1 MEVILTGSVA
11 FDYLMHFPGRIRD
24 HILPDRLDSL
34 SLSFL
39 VDTLIRQRG
48 GIAANI
54 AYTLALLGERPGVM
68 ATVGEDFEE
77 YRAWLEQAGVDTSLI
92 HTVPGLF
99 TASFFVT
106 TDNAGAQVA
115 SFYTG
120 AMARAAEL
128 HFTGLRPPPELVM
141 ISPNDPGAMIAYV
154 GECKSLSIPYF
165 YDPSQQILRLEPG
178 DLKEGIRGSA
188 GLFVNDYEFALIQEK
203 TQWGLE
209 QILAETGFA
218 VITRGE
224 AGSDLYSG
232 QKHWSIPAVPAE
244 GLQDPTGVGDAFRGG
259 FLKGYLHQMDLE
271 CCCKLGALAAT
282 LCAES
287 PGPQSQRLNLPA
299 FLERFEGTFGEDC
312 QVSRLSMKDGVK

>member
-1 MEVILTGSVA
+1 MDVILTGSVA

-92 HTVPGLF
+92 RVIPGLF

-128 HFTGLRPPPELVM
+128 HFAGLQPRPRLVM
-141 ISPNDPGAMIAYV
+141 ISPNDPAAMVAYV

-165 YDPSQQILRLEPG
+165 YDPSQQILRLEPEA
-178 DLKEGIRGSA
+178 LQEGIRGSA
-188 GLFVNDYEFALIQEK
+188 GLFLNDYEFALIQEK
-203 TQWGLE
+203 TRWSLE
-209 QILAETGFA
+209 QILAEAGFA

-224 AGSDLYSG
+224 AGADVHMG

-244 GLQDPTGVGDAFRGG
+244 ALQDPTGVGDAFRGG
-259 FLKGYLHQMDLE
+259 FLKGYLHQLDLE
-271 CCCKLGALAAT
+271 CCCKMGALAAT
-282 LCAES
+282 FCAES
-287 PGPQSQRLNLPA
+287 PGPQSHSLNLPA
-299 FLERFEGTFGEDC
+299 FVERFEGTFGEEC
-312 QVSRLSMKDGVK
+312 QVRRLSIKDGTK

>member
-1 MEVILTGSVA
+1 VDVILTGSVA
-11 FDYLMHFPGRIRD
+11 FDYLMHFPGRMRD

-128 HFTGLRPPPELVM
+128 HFTGLRPPPGLVM

-165 YDPSQQILRLEPG
+165 YDPSQQIVRLKMPDLRKG
-178 DLKEGIRGSA
+178 IEGA
-188 GLFVNDYEFALIQEK
+188 QALFVNEYEFALIQKATGMSKADILRWVKFLVVTLGERGALVSCGSVDYHIPCVPPEK
-203 TQWGLE
+203 
-209 QILAETGFA
+209 IA
-218 VITRGE
+218 
-224 AGSDLYSG
+224 
-232 QKHWSIPAVPAE
+232 
-244 GLQDPTGVGDAFRGG
+244 DPTGVGDAFRGG
-259 FLKGYLHQMDLE
+259 FIKAYGFGMDWE
-271 CCCKLGALAAT
+271 TCGQVGVLAAT
-282 LCAES
+282 YCLENH
-287 PGPQSQRLNLPA
+287 GPQGHSYTPKEFIDRFRRHFDDRSQLDRLLYLPP
-299 FLERFEGTFGEDC
+299 
-312 QVSRLSMKDGVK
+312 

>member
-1 MEVILTGSVA
+1 VEVILTGSVA

-128 HFTGLRPPPELVM
+128 HFTGLRPPPGLVM

-203 TQWGLE
+203 THWGLE

>member
-1 MEVILTGSVA
+1 VDVILTGSVA

-128 HFTGLRPPPELVM
+128 HFTGLRPPPGLVM

>member
-128 HFTGLRPPPELVM
+128 HFTGLRPPPGLVM

-203 TQWGLE
+203 THWGLE

-224 AGSDLYSG
+224 AGSDVYSG

>member
-128 HFTGLRPPPELVM
+128 HFTGLRPPPGLVM

-203 TQWGLE
+203 THWGLE